1 MDSLESLV
9 LVTQYLKRYLVD
21 EVVKV
26 FCVYCRGQR
35 LAQWVEV
42 TRGAG
47 INVAGGVT
55 S

>member
-1 MDSLESLV
+1 MGSLGSLV
-9 LVTQYLKRYLVD
+9 LVTQYLKSYLLD
-21 EVVKV
+21 EAVKV

-42 TRGAG
+42 TRGGG
-47 INVAGGVT
+47 INVAEGLT